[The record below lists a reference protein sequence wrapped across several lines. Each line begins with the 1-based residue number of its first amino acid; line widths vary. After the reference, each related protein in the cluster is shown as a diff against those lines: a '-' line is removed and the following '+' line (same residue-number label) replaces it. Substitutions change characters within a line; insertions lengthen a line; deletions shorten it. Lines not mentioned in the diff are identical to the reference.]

1 MTEIEELLVEALKAI
16 SDESEKREQRLTQ
29 QLSAVGS
36 QLAELQ
42 QRVEALN
49 RQVDS
54 LSREL
59 EK

>member
-16 SDESEKREQRLTQ
+16 SDESEKRERRLTQ